1 MASAL
6 LKKYLV
12 LIYVTSIE
20 IKIEVK
26 ASWLLYILYSPPNY
40 ELSYEPGTI
49 VSEYVNDIT
58 PLSSETQKPYLFP
71 WAISA
76 SAANVQVKP

>member
-1 MASAL
+1 MLRACKAL
-6 LKKYLV
+6 MS
-12 LIYVTSIE
+12 T
-20 IKIEVK
+20 
-26 ASWLLYILYSPPNY
+26 NY
-40 ELSYEPGTI
+40 ELSNEPGTI

-58 PLSSETQKPYLFP
+58 PLSSETQKPSLFP

>member
-1 MASAL
+1 MQ
-6 LKKYLV
+6 
-12 LIYVTSIE
+12 SIT
-20 IKIEVK
+20 
-26 ASWLLYILYSPPNY
+26 NY

-71 WAISA
+71 GAISA
-76 SAANVQVKP
+76 TAANVQVKP

>member
-1 MASAL
+1 MLRAC
-6 LKKYLV
+6 
-12 LIYVTSIE
+12 
-20 IKIEVK
+20 K
-26 ASWLLYILYSPPNY
+26 APMSTNY
-40 ELSYEPGTI
+40 ELSNEPGTI

-71 WAISA
+71 GAISA

>member
-1 MASAL
+1 MHA
-6 LKKYLV
+6 KHYKF
-12 LIYVTSIE
+12 
-20 IKIEVK
+20 
-26 ASWLLYILYSPPNY
+26 